1 MSIEKELE
9 KQGYTLADVD
19 HDDGDWEQV
28 WFNRD
33 ALMAIR
39 IGYIRLEKVGR

>member
-9 KQGYTLADVD
+9 RRGYTLVDVD

-28 WFNRD
+28 WLNRD
-33 ALMAIR
+33 ALVAIR
-39 IGYIRLEKVGR
+39 IEYIRLEKVGR